1 MSYRIDD
8 STVIALNFED
18 TISDLTG
25 NFVSFSSNLF
35 LDDNGKFGKCIY
47 GNKYTSSNM
56 TLNKPFGELM
66 NTDGDYTVDFWFK
79 TLDSSTGAR
88 HILKGSSSSSNLTLS
103 MYYNKTQLKLYPR
116 INGDDFTEDCIEN
129 YNLGDWVHVAIV
141 REGDLTYCF
150 LNGKKSSTTTSSRK
164 FTNDTSKSLTFLY
177 SSTPSYVGYVDD
189 FRITG
194 KALFTENFTP
204 TNKPLS
210 NPLYPNI
217 LNSTEKLCSIKADRD
232 MDKIEV
238 YINNSLDKEYLNL
251 KKDTITIHNYNLE
264 LLGEG
269 DNTIKVIGYIND
281 IDYPIEFTYKDLPPL
296 SHLATFNT
304 ICERFNTFLERK
316 KEENNIFIK
325 ILKDKGITNDLNGL
339 RHEELMEYVRLLGNY
354 TPPTED
360 EIQPPKEP
368 IEITSVSEEWGTAYI
383 NVSSGLVDDE
393 AVDLYIDDV
402 FKNTYYYRSGQVQT
416 ISTSVILN
424 KTIQLK
430 TTDGRVSN
438 KYYVESFS

>member
-25 NFVSFSSNLF
+25 NFVSLTNHV

-47 GNKYTSSNM
+47 GNKTSNSGI
-56 TLNKPFGELM
+56 TINKPLGELM

-79 TLDSSTGAR
+79 TLDSATGVR
-88 HILKGSSSSSNLTLS
+88 NILKGSSTSYLSIS
-103 MYYNKTQLKLYPR
+103 MYYNKSQLKLYPR
-116 INGDDFTEDCIEN
+116 INGVDFTEDCIEN

-141 REGDLTYCF
+141 REGELTYCF
-150 LNGKKSSTTTSSRK
+150 LNGIKSSTTVSSKK
-164 FTNDTSKSLTFLY
+164 FTSDTSKSLNFLY
-177 SSTPSYVGYVDD
+177 TSSPSYVGYVDD

-217 LNSTEKLCSIKADRD
+217 LNSTEKLCTIKADRD

-238 YINNSLDKEYLNL
+238 YINGSLDKVYLDV
-251 KKDTITIHNYNLE
+251 KKDSITIHNYNLE
-264 LLGEG
+264 LLGED

-281 IDYPIEFTYKDLPPL
+281 IDYALEFTYKDLPPL
-296 SHLATFNT
+296 SYLATFNT
-304 ICERFNTFLERK
+304 ICERFNTFLERR

-325 ILKDKGITNDLNGL
+325 ILKSKGITDDLEGL
-339 RHEELMEYVRLLGNY
+339 RYEELIEYVRLLGECE
-354 TPPTED
+354 PKKPTITNITNSFGQYKFFIDTYGLIAED
-360 EIQPPKEP
+360 
-368 IEITSVSEEWGTAYI
+368 TR
-383 NVSSGLVDDE
+383 
-393 AVDLYIDDV
+393 VDLYIDDV
-402 FKNTYYYRSGQVQT
+402 LHGDRTFTVSDGCVTFNT
-416 ISTSVILN
+416 ISSDDVILN
-424 KTIQLK
+424 KVVYLDFRNGI
-430 TTDGRVSN
+430 TTDKYLVSSIN
-438 KYYVESFS
+438 